1 MAKKVSQSVYQLKAS
16 LLADYLSQELKNSS
30 LKLKFI

>member
-1 MAKKVSQSVYQLKAS
+1 MAKKVFQTVYQLKAS
-16 LLADYLSQELKNSS
+16 LLVDYLSQELKYAS

>member
-1 MAKKVSQSVYQLKAS
+1 MAKKVSQTVYQLKAS
-16 LLADYLSQELKNSS
+16 LLADYLSQELKYAS

>member
-1 MAKKVSQSVYQLKAS
+1 MANKVFQTVYQLKAS
-16 LLADYLSQELKNSS
+16 LLADYLSQELKHTS